1 MIRRGE
7 SVGSAADTASGS
19 TKSGAAEADT
29 VGSETVSAGPSD
41 DAAASAKTT
50 VFRRSEILGTPGADE
65 RRDGPGD
72 GRVPTEN
79 QGAGPGEAAQDFVD
93 DGAGDKTV
101 VMRIVPAGTDPAVR
115 PGDAKSTDNRE
126 GRAGTEAKS
135 DARGA
140 PATEAAGSKPTG
152 QPGDGRQ
159 GGPVPGSDDKTV
171 AMPIVT
177 NPVDPPTMAMP
188 IQVPPDQQATQRIQ
202 RPGTDRVVPPRQGP
216 LSRPPTTPR
225 PAPGPK
231 KPGQQGPSGP
241 QGPQGPSGP
250 QGPGGYDDVEQTR
263 PTPPRPPATQRPSV
277 PKAPSPADVQMTLPV
292 QSTNAAR
299 GTYPPQPRPMASP
312 QRIAPP
318 AQPPAE
324 PAPVEPGAGGGKST
338 RWLLAV
344 GAAAAVLIAVLV
356 AIAFSFVGSS
366 DSSPESAVRAAIG
379 EYTDALRDG
388 DLATLRSSTCGPLH
402 DFYVGLPE
410 QQFAGVHRLSMERK
424 NIPVVDSVDKI
435 SITGDTA
442 IAQAT
447 VYTDADPT
455 NRSARTFDLER
466 TDAGWKVCD
475 PSTGTP

>member
-7 SVGSAADTASGS
+7 SVGSAADTAGDRA
-19 TKSGAAEADT
+19 KGGSGAAEADT
-29 VGSETVSAGPSD
+29 VGSETVAAGPSD

-65 RRDGPGD
+65 RRDGPGG
-72 GRVPTEN
+72 GRVPSEH
-79 QGAGPGEAAQDFVD
+79 QGAESGEAARDSVD

-101 VMRIVPAGTDPAVR
+101 VMRIVPAGTDPATR
-115 PGDAKSTDNRE
+115 PGDAKST
-126 GRAGTEAKS
+126 
-135 DARGA
+135 
-140 PATEAAGSKPTG
+140 G
-152 QPGDGRQ
+152 QPGDARQ

-241 QGPQGPSGP
+241 QGPQGP
-250 QGPGGYDDVEQTR
+250 GGYDDVEQTR
-263 PTPPRPPATQRPSV
+263 PTPPRPPATQRPPV

-292 QSTNAAR
+292 QSTNAPRETA
-299 GTYPPQPRPMASP
+299 YPPQPRPMASP

-324 PAPVEPGAGGGKST
+324 PAPVEQAAGGGKST

-344 GAAAAVLIAVLV
+344 GAAAVVLIAVLA
-356 AIAFSFVGSS
+356 AIAFSLVGSS

-388 DLATLRSSTCGPLH
+388 DLATLRTSTCGPLH
-402 DFYVGLPE
+402 DFYIGLPE